1 MKYDEIPDYDK
12 LEMEKANPLDS
23 VVKKIEDCGYT
34 LEQAFILFDDNGDQ
48 VLTIKEIKEGLM
60 HQNIEL
66 NDEEMRLLVNQI
78 DADNDGILTMEEWV
92 QTLSPKIDI
101 QKEYN
106 LIMQGINIDDPL
118 VLEERILDLK
128 FRLRRLENELE
139 ILRETRGLE
148 HGFDKEDR

>member
-1 MKYDEIPDYDK
+1 
-12 LEMEKANPLDS
+12 
-23 VVKKIEDCGYT
+23 
-34 LEQAFILFDDNGDQ
+34 
-48 VLTIKEIKEGLM
+48 
-60 HQNIEL
+60 
-66 NDEEMRLLVNQI
+66 MRLLVNQI